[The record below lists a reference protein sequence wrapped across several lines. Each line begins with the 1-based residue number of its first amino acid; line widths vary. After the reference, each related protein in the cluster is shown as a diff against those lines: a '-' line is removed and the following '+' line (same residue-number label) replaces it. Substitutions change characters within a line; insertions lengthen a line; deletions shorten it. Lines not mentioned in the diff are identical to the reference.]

1 MKRLLLPGVAM
12 LLMGGMALPNIAV
25 AAPVGFT
32 QQAVQTASGPSLMVQ
47 HVDYYY
53 RNGHRYWR
61 KPPPPPRH
69 HAEYHRPMPAPRRD
83 DGRP

>member
-12 LLMGGMALPNIAV
+12 ILMGGMALPDIAV

-32 QQAVQTASGPSLMVQ
+32 QQAVQAVSGHSLTVQ

-61 KPPPPPRH
+61 QPPPPPRH
-69 HAEYHRPMPAPRRD
+69 RPVYHRPMPQPHHD

>member
-1 MKRLLLPGVAM
+1 MI
-12 LLMGGMALPNIAV
+12 LMGGVALPDIAV

-32 QQAVQTASGPSLMVQ
+32 QQAVQAASGHSLTVQ

-53 RNGHRYWR
+53 HNGHRYWR
-61 KPPPPPRH
+61 RPPPPRH
-69 HAEYHRPMPAPRRD
+69 RPVYHRPMPPPHHD

>member
-1 MKRLLLPGVAM
+1 MVF
-12 LLMGGMALPNIAV
+12 MGGMALPNIAV
-25 AAPVGFT
+25 AAPIGFT

-69 HAEYHRPMPAPRRD
+69 HVEYHRPAPHHD

>member
-1 MKRLLLPGVAM
+1 MKRLLLPGLAM
-12 LLMGGMALPNIAV
+12 ALMGGMALPNIAV

-69 HAEYHRPMPAPRRD
+69 HVEYHRPAPHHD